1 MDLFPIT
8 EIKRPRAGGIE
19 MKFCDRLKAL
29 EKLAQME
36 EQETQGNS
44 LSFYQALENSAQAL
58 REEG

>member
-1 MDLFPIT
+1 
-8 EIKRPRAGGIE
+8 